1 MSKRI
6 LPSTIKIAP
15 NLPSIKGDPHQLQQV
30 FINLFLNSLH
40 ALLPGGTIEITAE
53 AIHSHSA
60 NDNGIVGDDKLRI
73 HFEDNGAGISAD
85 HLGQVFDPFFTT
97 KDVGEGTGLGL
108 SVVYGIIKDHQGE
121 IRVDSRRGAYTR
133 FEIVLPTE
141 PIVPVGG
148 QREMVA

>member
-1 MSKRI
+1 M
-6 LPSTIKIAP
+6 
-15 NLPSIKGDPHQLQQV
+15 QQV

-40 ALLPGGTIEITAE
+40 ALPYSGRIAITAE
-53 AIHSHSA
+53 VAHQRGT
-60 NDNGIVGDDKLRI
+60 NDTAPADGDKLRI
-73 HFEDNGAGISAD
+73 AFEDNGAGIPAE

-121 IRVDSRRGAYTR
+121 IRVDSRPGAFTR
-133 FEIVLPTE
+133 FEILLPTDANT
-141 PIVPVGG
+141 PVAV